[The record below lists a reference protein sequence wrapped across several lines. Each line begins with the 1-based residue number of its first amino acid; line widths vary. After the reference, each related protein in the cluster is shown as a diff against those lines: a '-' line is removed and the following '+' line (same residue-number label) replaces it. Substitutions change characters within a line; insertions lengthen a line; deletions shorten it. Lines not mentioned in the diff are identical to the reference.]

1 MNSQGMKAYRYNRE
15 SKIYKLHY
23 VCFTC
28 RTAFKQPNPYD
39 LARQYGKTV
48 LPSLGHQEKTKKAI
62 ETYRTYFNRVVKCPT
77 CSSSMTRVGLQV
89 RVPVKNDLKRWE
101 SLRVLCLC
109 GFDQTSVEEL
119 PQNKR
124 QLLSFLETNK
134 EYFEQILF
142 TRRAKKQSEMTSDY
156 IARISERITAINQQ
170 LSKMS

>member
-28 RTAFKQPNPYD
+28 RTACKQPNPYD

-48 LPSLGHQEKTKKAI
+48 LPSLGHQEKTKKVI
-62 ETYRTYFNRVVKCPT
+62 ETYRTYYNRVVKCPN
-77 CSSSMTRVGLQV
+77 CSIPMTRVGLQV
-89 RVPVKNDLKRWE
+89 RVPGKNDLKRWE

-109 GFDQTSVEEL
+109 GFDHISVEEL

-124 QLLSFLETNK
+124 QLLLFLETNK
-134 EYFEQILF
+134 TYFEQLLS
-142 TRRAKKQSEMTSDY
+142 TRHAKMLSEMTSDY
-156 IARISERITAINQQ
+156 IARISEVTLWTNKEKIST
-170 LSKMS
+170 